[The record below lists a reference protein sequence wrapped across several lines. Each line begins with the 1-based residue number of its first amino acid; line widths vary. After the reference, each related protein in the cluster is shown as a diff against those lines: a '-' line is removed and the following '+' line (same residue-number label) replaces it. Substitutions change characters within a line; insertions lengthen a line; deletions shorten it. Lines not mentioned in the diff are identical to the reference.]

1 MIALESVLVRP
12 VVTEKTVAMKDK
24 FSFVVHGSSTKE
36 DVRKALKEFYG
47 VDAINVHIIN
57 LPEKYRLVGRG
68 RPMRKR
74 SATKKA
80 IVTLAKGTTLDFNA
94 FK

>member
-24 FSFVVHGSSTKE
+24 FTFIIHSSATKN
-36 DVRKALKEFYG
+36 DVRNALKEFYG
-47 VDAINVHIIN
+47 ISPITVHISV
-57 LPEKYRLVGRG
+57 LPEKSRVMGRG
-68 RPMRKR
+68 RSLKKR
-74 SATKKA
+74 AETKKA
-80 IVTLAKGTTLDFNA
+80 IITLLPGTSLDFNA